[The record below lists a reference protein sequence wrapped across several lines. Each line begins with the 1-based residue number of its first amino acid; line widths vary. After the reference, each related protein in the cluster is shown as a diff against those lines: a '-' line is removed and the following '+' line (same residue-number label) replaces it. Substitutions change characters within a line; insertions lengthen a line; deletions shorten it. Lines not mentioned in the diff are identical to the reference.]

1 MPAVNQSVRAV
12 FGALLA
18 LALAA
23 HAALAAP
30 SGPPVRIGS
39 TLALTGPLAATGLVH
54 KIVGELY
61 VEQLNRKNG
70 LLGRPVEWVLKDDQ
84 SRPDL
89 ARTLKVGPR
98 LVVLEHPFHRAAEQA
113 VFPVELLDV
122 ELAH

>member
-23 HAALAAP
+23 HAALATP
-30 SGPPVRIGS
+30 SGPPVRIGT

-70 LLGRPVEWVLKDDQ
+70 LLGRPVERRLKDDQ
-84 SRPDL
+84 PPPDL
-89 ARTLKVGPR
+89 TRTLY
-98 LVVLEHPFHRAAEQA
+98 EQLIT
-113 VFPVELLDV
+113 VDQVDLI
-122 ELAH
+122 

>member
-1 MPAVNQSVRAV
+1 MRRVRCRIQAGRFKARNRNGGDTMPAVNQSVRAV

-61 VEQLNRKNG
+61 VEQLNRING
-70 LLGRPVEWVLKDDQ
+70 LLVRPVEWVLQ
-84 SRPDL
+84 N
-89 ARTLKVGPR
+89 
-98 LVVLEHPFHRAAEQA
+98 H
-113 VFPVELLDV
+113 
-122 ELAH
+122 